1 MKEYK
6 ITVATDPEKN
16 NTFCVYTDTL
26 IRAMQVADSLYR
38 CADDDFPI
46 YFIEV
51 GRYEKI

>member
-26 IRAMQVADSLYR
+26 IRAMQVADSFYR
-38 CADDDFPI
+38 CAGCI
-46 YFIEV
+46 
-51 GRYEKI
+51 RKIQERNKKFKKR